1 MTHFLNQGS
10 TGEKAQNMAG
20 AIEEGM
26 FCILLLIVSRALLK
40 ALMISVTNLN
50 PSKEAISGL

>member
-1 MTHFLNQGS
+1 MIHFLNQSS
-10 TGEKAQNMAG
+10 TGEKAQDMAG

-26 FCILLLIVSRALLK
+26 FCILLLLIVSRALLK

-50 PSKEAISGL
+50 PSKGAI